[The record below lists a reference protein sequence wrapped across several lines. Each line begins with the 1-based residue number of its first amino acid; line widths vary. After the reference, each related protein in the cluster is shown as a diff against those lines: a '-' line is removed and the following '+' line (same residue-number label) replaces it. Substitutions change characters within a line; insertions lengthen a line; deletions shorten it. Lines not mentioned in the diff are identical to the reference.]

1 MRDRLILTRLRL
13 RPTRYIGKSEPRIM
27 GITGRFQ
34 WTPVEPAGTC
44 PGYGTSTLG
53 GSEDRWTI
61 AARNGD
67 SSIRADVLRNHV
79 VLEYEAIDRMY
90 LNVYVP
96 HLQTVGATVGYLR
109 VHHGQ
114 RFASTTAV
122 APMTEAFV
130 RNVEEFVAAEG
141 IDLITF
147 EKKQRKDEVTQKY
160 LQAFKKSEGVLYVG
174 KAQEK
179 ARVMRT
185 ERRRCKR
192 TGATYPWIV
201 QSTAMVNH
209 YYFYCVDA
217 DFGPLFVKFCS
228 YFPYNAKL
236 YINGHEYLKR
246 QLTKRGIAFEPL
258 DNGIKSCANPE
269 LLQRLADELTAEKID
284 RLLRKWLRRLPH
296 PFPARD
302 RAAGYRYDL
311 SILQAEFSLTQVL
324 DQPVTGRIFFEEVI
338 RENLD
343 IGRPSQVSL
352 IFDRRINRCTP
363 GRFRTRVI
371 TDGVV
376 PSLHI
381 DYKKS
386 RIKQYHKLLEAL
398 RTETTINDTRDFG
411 IGRRIENLA
420 QLRKIGFAANRR
432 LLDVQRIGHDC
443 FIGEAAF
450 QDMQKPA
457 IVGDQRAASL
467 RFADPRVQA
476 LLQVLLLFLL
486 VPGTFTHN
494 DLREHLAPLL
504 GKQPSQISPG
514 RITYDLRRLRLH
526 GLIERIPKTH
536 RYRITAKGLR
546 IAIFYTRLYNRS
558 LRTGPQASPAGVCPG
573 RHH

>member
-1 MRDRLILTRLRL
+1 MR
-13 RPTRYIGKSEPRIM
+13 
-27 GITGRFQ
+27 
-34 WTPVEPAGTC
+34 
-44 PGYGTSTLG
+44 
-53 GSEDRWTI
+53 I
-61 AARNGD
+61 ARSVAE
-67 SSIRADVLRNHV
+67 VLRDHV
-79 VLEYEAIDRMY
+79 ALEYEAIDRMY

-96 HLQTVGATVGYLR
+96 HLQTVGAMVGYLR
-109 VHHGQ
+109 VHRGQ

-130 RNVEEFVAAEG
+130 RNIEQFVAAEG
-141 IDLITF
+141 IDLIAF
-147 EKKQRKDEVTQKY
+147 EKGQRKDDVTQEY
-160 LQAFKKSEGVLYVG
+160 LREFRKSEGVLYVG

-185 ERRRCKR
+185 ERRRCSR

-209 YYFYCVDA
+209 YYFYGVDE
-217 DFGPLFVKFCS
+217 DFGPFFLKFCS

-236 YINGHEYLKR
+236 CINGHEYLKR
-246 QLTKRGIAFEPL
+246 QLAKRGVAFEAL
-258 DNGIKSCANPE
+258 DNGIKSCANPK
-269 LLQRLADELTAEKID
+269 LLQRLSDELTAEKND

-296 PFPARD
+296 PFPPRD
-302 RAAGYRYDL
+302 RSCGYRYQL

-324 DQPVTGRIFFEEVI
+324 DQPVVGRIFFEEVI

-352 IFDRRINRCTP
+352 IFDRKINRRTP

-398 RTETTINDTRDFG
+398 RTETTINDARDFG

-420 QLRKIGFAANRR
+420 ELRKIGFAANRR

-450 QDMQKPA
+450 QDMQKPVT
-457 IVGDQRAASL
+457 VGEQRAAAL
-467 RFADPRVQA
+467 RFADPRVQG

-486 VPGTFTHN
+486 VQGTFRN
-494 DLREHLAPLL
+494 KNLREHIAPLL
-504 GKQPSQISPG
+504 GMKPSQLSPG
-514 RITYDLRRLRLH
+514 RVTYDLRRLRLH
-526 GLIERIPKTH
+526 GLIERIPKSH
-536 RYRITAKGLR
+536 LYRITAKGLR
-546 IAIFYTRLYNRS
+546 TANFYTRLYNRS
-558 LRTGPQASPAGVCPG
+558 LRTGLAVISPDAADANLPLA
-573 RHH
+573 RSIRAAEAALNTWYDKANLAA